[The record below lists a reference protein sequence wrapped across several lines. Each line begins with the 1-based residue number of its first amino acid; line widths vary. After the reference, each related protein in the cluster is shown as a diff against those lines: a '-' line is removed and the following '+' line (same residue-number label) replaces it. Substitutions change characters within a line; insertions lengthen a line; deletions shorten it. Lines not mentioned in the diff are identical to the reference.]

1 MSGYRTTFRPLA
13 GKPGDIYIYI
23 YIYIYIDL
31 DNDNDLGNAA
41 NNNSNNNSN
50 NNGSKCRPIK
60 QFGKSQGGFRP

>member
-13 GKPGDIYIYI
+13 GKLGDVYIYI
-23 YIYIYIDL
+23 YIYIYLDN

-41 NNNSNNNSN
+41 NNNNSN